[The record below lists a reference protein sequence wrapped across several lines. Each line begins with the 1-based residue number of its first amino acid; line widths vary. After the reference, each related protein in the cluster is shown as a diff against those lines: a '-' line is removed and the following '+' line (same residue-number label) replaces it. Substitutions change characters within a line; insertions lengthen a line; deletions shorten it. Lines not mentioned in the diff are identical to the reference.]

1 LALGVAGIA
10 HAVDGVVEIN
20 QASAMTG
27 GVTSSDTPGFPVT
40 LDTGGS
46 YRLTGDLDAGGG
58 GGVVITADYVTLD
71 LNGFRVSNATTGV
84 ATSTLSI
91 NNITVRNGT
100 VSDTTN
106 RGVDVGGL
114 NGRIENV
121 RVVAAGSS
129 AGAPAISAGDNC
141 HVTDNVVV
149 DAKFRGISVGSA
161 CTVARNVVR
170 GTANQGRG
178 VMTGSGSTI
187 VENTIVGSAG
197 DGIYT
202 EGATVARNTV
212 TGNGGAGIL
221 VIATGAFHSS
231 GVFGNVVA
239 DNGSYGL
246 SVGNLQW
253 AAAGQNVFWNNNS
266 GNANP
271 QTAGAVVEV
280 GSNQCATDA
289 TCP

>member
-1 LALGVAGIA
+1 
-10 HAVDGVVEIN
+10 
-20 QASAMTG
+20 
-27 GVTSSDTPGFPVT
+27 
-40 LDTGGS
+40 
-46 YRLTGDLDAGGG
+46 
-58 GGVVITADYVTLD
+58 
-71 LNGFRVSNATTGV
+71 
-84 ATSTLSI
+84 
-91 NNITVRNGT
+91 
-100 VSDTTN
+100 
-106 RGVDVGGL
+106 
-114 NGRIENV
+114 
-121 RVVAAGSS
+121 
-129 AGAPAISAGDNC
+129 
-141 HVTDNVVV
+141 
-149 DAKFRGISVGSA
+149 
-161 CTVARNVVR
+161 
-170 GTANQGRG
+170 
-178 VMTGSGSTI
+178 MTGSGSTI
-187 VENTIVGSAG
+187 VENTMVGSAG